1 MVGSVRKSI
10 FNYEAKDF
18 SSYFV
23 DETDFAYPDD
33 IYGFIN
39 NAPPFSSGSEP
50 SEDSQACPCKTPCR
64 PYGRCYRFRH
74 LCFKIVR
81 ISFRVLLFMFIFA
94 LIFIGSYFC
103 HSCPGQVFVPVFTII
118 NGCTLSLFIMYS
130 LFNYFTLDK
139 EIRFFTDI
147 RYKKRFKVLGDIISL
162 FYFIWIIVGSISVF
176 KFNKV
181 VEVKDITSEYYCH
194 PHIFFF
200 TFWYLIVLY
209 GIVGS
214 ILVIGICGICI
225 KNTYTYA
232 IATPSV
238 TEVV

>member
-64 PYGRCYRFRH
+64 PYGRYYRFRH

-94 LIFIGSYFC
+94 LIVIGSYFC

-181 VEVKDITSEYYCH
+181 VETRRFNSHNK
-194 PHIFFF
+194 
-200 TFWYLIVLY
+200 
-209 GIVGS
+209 S
-214 ILVIGICGICI
+214 I
-225 KNTYTYA
+225 
-232 IATPSV
+232 
-238 TEVV
+238 